1 MFCASA
7 MACVFIFCDFRAIFV
22 LNRGVNCKKPCL
34 CCYVPRK
41 KLTDITMKYKEHDSE
56 DSKEIFEQA
65 ISCRTKERDDCL
77 KKRVY
82 SWSRQEQASFKFSF
96 YTK

>member
-1 MFCASA
+1 MSYVLRA
-7 MACVFIFCDFRAIFV
+7 VFG
-22 LNRGVNCKKPCL
+22 LNCGVNCKKLCL

-65 ISCRTKERDDCL
+65 ISCRTKKESDDCL
-77 KKRVY
+77 KKKGLRLVEART
-82 SWSRQEQASFKFSF
+82 SKL
-96 YTK
+96 